1 MNTICRS
8 AWSKDLFGAELEET
22 VLIGFW
28 AKGALLFLM
37 PLALLELDRS
47 EESTITDGR
56 DSTSSSAED
65 TTEPLL

>member
-8 AWSKDLFGAELEET
+8 AWSKDLFGAELDET
-22 VLIGFW
+22 VLLGFW

-37 PLALLELDRS
+37 PLALLELDCS
-47 EESTITDGR
+47 EASTITDGR
-56 DSTSSSAED
+56 DSTSSSTED